1 MMGGARAAGK
11 PMAVKIHRTAI
22 VHEDAVLEDGVHV
35 GPYTVIGPAVHI
47 GADSELHSHVV
58 IECNTRIGARCSIKP
73 HAVIASAAQDFNYHG
88 EPAFVEIGDDN
99 TFGEFV
105 MISRGSHGTRTTSI
119 GSNNLIMSGA
129 HVAHDCRIGSHV
141 ILSNYAQLAGHIEIE
156 DHAVIGGLAA
166 FHQFCRIGTLA
177 MVGGTAGVMQD
188 VPPYCMVQG
197 GPPATIRGLNRIG
210 IKRAGV
216 SVESQTALR
225 HAFRLLFR
233 RGMTRENALDEIER
247 LVVLTPEVGHFVSFC
262 RGPSKRGICKPEQS
276 RLGVVPGGP
285 DDAGPAQPDAA
296 GDADQSA
303 RSSGA

>member
-1 MMGGARAAGK
+1 
-11 PMAVKIHRTAI
+11 MAVKVHRYADI
-22 VHEDAVLEDGVHV
+22 HEDAVLEDGVQV
-35 GPYTVIGPAVHI
+35 GPYAVLGPAVHI
-47 GADSELHSHVV
+47 GTDTLIHSHVV
-58 IECNTRIGARCSIKP
+58 IECNTRIGARCVIKP
-73 HAVIASAAQDFNYHG
+73 HAVIASAAQDFDYRG

-99 TFGEFV
+99 TFGEYV
-105 MISRGSHGTRTTSI
+105 MISRGSHGSRTTSI
-119 GSNNLIMSGA
+119 GNNNLIMSGA

-177 MVGGTAGVMQD
+177 MIGGTAGVMQD

-197 GPPATIRGLNRIG
+197 GPPATVRGLNRIG

-216 SVESQTALR
+216 SAESQTALR

-247 LVVLTPEVGHFVSFC
+247 LVVLTPEVKRFVTFC
-262 RGPSKRGICKPEQS
+262 RGPSKRGICKPELS

-285 DDAGPAQPDAA
+285 DDTGPARPDAA
-296 GDADQSA
+296 SDTGDPDQAA